1 LRTPNPSGGRIF
13 SKQAYYQ
20 SIARVFSTL
29 FLSQVEAFFCDQICN
44 NPHEW
49 KNLIK
54 NPEMA
59 TLIAKHRAHLP
70 KTSHPVLGKRSIGH
84 AAFKASAEA
93 MEKR

>member
-1 LRTPNPSGGRIF
+1 
-13 SKQAYYQ
+13 
-20 SIARVFSTL
+20 
-29 FLSQVEAFFCDQICN
+29 
-44 NPHEW
+44 
-49 KNLIK
+49 
-54 NPEMA
+54 MA